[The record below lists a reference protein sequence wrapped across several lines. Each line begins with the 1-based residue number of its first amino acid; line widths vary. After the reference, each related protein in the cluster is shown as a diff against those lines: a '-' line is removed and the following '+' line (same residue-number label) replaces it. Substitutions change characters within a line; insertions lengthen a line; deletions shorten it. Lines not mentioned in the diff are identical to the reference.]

1 MIGQLLLQLA
11 LILVNAFFA
20 CAEIAVVSMN
30 DVKLENLALQGD
42 ARAKRLVKLT
52 NQPAKFLATIQV
64 AITFAGFLGSAFAA
78 DNFANRLCAWLH
90 QLGVTKVIPYSALDT
105 VSVILITLLL
115 SYVTLVFGE
124 LVPKRL
130 AMKNGEKIAL
140 AMSGVILFF
149 SRLAAPFVFVLTK
162 STNGI
167 LRLLGIDPNAK
178 DEEVSEEE
186 IKMMV
191 DAGSQSGAIDSQEQ
205 EIIHNLFE
213 FDNTTVDEFATHRT
227 DLVVLWMEDPIEV
240 WEETVRA
247 HQHSLYPV
255 CGETIDEVIGI
266 LNVKEYFRLEQRDK
280 ETAIAQALRP
290 PFFVPETLKADVL
303 FRKMQTS
310 RYHFAV
316 VIDEYGGTSGIVTM
330 NDLLE
335 QLVGD
340 LTDTEDDEKEPPL
353 ISRLDET
360 TWEIQG
366 IASLEDVA
374 EELKIGLP
382 LEEYDTFGGYVFG
395 LYGSIPEDGATL
407 SLETDDIQVDCKQI
421 EGHRL
426 ILATVT
432 KKAKLDSEEE
442 KED

>member
-1 MIGQLLLQLA
+1 MGLIGQLLLQLA

-42 ARAKRLVKLT
+42 VRAKRLFKLT
-52 NQPAKFLATIQV
+52 SQPAKFLATIQV

-78 DNFANRLCAWLH
+78 DNFAGYLCR
-90 QLGVTKVIPYSALDT
+90 ALDFLPVPYAVLET
-105 VSVILITLLL
+105 ISVILITLIL
-115 SYVTLVFGE
+115 SYVTLVLGE

-130 AMKNGEKIAL
+130 AMKNGEKLAL
-140 AMSGVILFF
+140 AMSSVILFF
-149 SRLAAPFVFVLTK
+149 SRVSAPFVFLLTK

-167 LRLLGIDPNAK
+167 LRLMGIDPNAK

-191 DAGSQSGAIDSQEQ
+191 DAGSQNGAIDSQEQ

-213 FDNTTVDEFATHRT
+213 FDDTTVAEFATHRT
-227 DLVVLWMEDPIEV
+227 DMVVLWMEDSIEA

-247 HQHSLYPV
+247 HSHSLYPV
-255 CGETIDEVIGI
+255 CGETVDEIVGI
-266 LNVKEYFRLEQRDK
+266 LNVKEYFRLEERNK
-280 ETAIAQALRP
+280 ETALAQALRP
-290 PFFVPETLKADVL
+290 PFFVPESLKADVL
-303 FRKMQTS
+303 FRKMQKS

-340 LTDTEDDEKEPPL
+340 LTDTEEETEERAEITQISDD
-353 ISRLDET
+353 

-366 IASLEDVA
+366 VAPLEEVKDALQV
-374 EELKIGLP
+374 GLP

-395 LYGSIPEDGATL
+395 VLGAIPEDGTTL
-407 SLETDDIQVDCKQI
+407 TVETEDLTVNCTQI
-421 EGHRL
+421 ENHRL
-426 ILATVT
+426 MLATVI
-432 KKAKLDSEEE
+432 KKEKAQDEAEEE
-442 KED
+442 

>member
-1 MIGQLLLQLA
+1 MGLLGQLLLQLA

-52 NQPAKFLATIQV
+52 SQPAKFLATIQV

-78 DNFANRLCAWLH
+78 DNFAGYLVR
-90 QLGVTKVIPYSALDT
+90 ALDFLPVPASVLET
-105 VSVILITLLL
+105 VSVILITLIL
-115 SYVTLVFGE
+115 SYVTLVLGE

-140 AMSGVILFF
+140 GMSSVILFF
-149 SRLAAPFVFVLTK
+149 SRISAPFVFLLTK

-167 LRLLGIDPNAK
+167 LRLMGIDPNAK

-191 DAGSQSGAIDSQEQ
+191 DAGSQNGAIDSQEQ

-213 FDNTTVDEFATHRT
+213 FDDTTVAEFATHRT
-227 DLVVLWMEDPIEV
+227 DMVVLWMEDSIET

-247 HQHSLYPV
+247 HSHSLYPV
-255 CGETIDEVIGI
+255 CGETVDEIVGI
-266 LNVKEYFRLEQRDK
+266 LNVKEYFRLEERNK
-280 ETAIAQALRP
+280 ETALAEALRP
-290 PFFVPETLKADVL
+290 PFFVPESLKADVL
-303 FRKMQTS
+303 FRKMQKS
-310 RYHFAV
+310 HYHFAV

-340 LTDTEDDEKEPPL
+340 LTDTEEEAEEQPL
-353 ISRLDET
+353 IAPTGENV
-360 TWEIQG
+360 WQVQG
-366 IASLEDVA
+366 VAPLEEVKDALQV
-374 EELKIGLP
+374 GLP

-395 LYGSIPEDGATL
+395 VYGAIPEDGSTITV
-407 SLETDDIQVDCKQI
+407 ETDDLIVDCTEI
-421 EGHRL
+421 DGHRL

-432 KKAKLDSEEE
+432 KKIKEEDE
-442 KED
+442 TEEDA

>member
-1 MIGQLLLQLA
+1 MELLGQLLLQLA

-30 DVKLENLALQGD
+30 DVKLENLALQGNV
-42 ARAKRLVKLT
+42 RAKRLVKLT
-52 NQPAKFLATIQV
+52 SNPAKFLATIQV

-78 DNFANRLCAWLH
+78 DNFAVYLCRALDF
-90 QLGVTKVIPYSALDT
+90 LPVPYSVLET
-105 VSVILITLLL
+105 ISVILITLIL
-115 SYVTLVFGE
+115 SYVTLVLGE

-140 AMSGVILFF
+140 AMSSVILFF
-149 SRLAAPFVFVLTK
+149 SRVSAPFVFLLTK

-167 LRLLGIDPNAK
+167 LRLMGIDPNAK

-191 DAGSQSGAIDSQEQ
+191 DAGSQTGAIDSQEQ

-213 FDNTTVDEFATHRT
+213 FDDTTVAEFATHRT
-227 DLVVLWMEDPIEV
+227 DMVVLWMEDSIET

-247 HQHSLYPV
+247 HSHSLYPV
-255 CGETIDEVIGI
+255 CGETVDEIVGI
-266 LNVKEYFRLEQRDK
+266 LNVKEYFRLEERNKD
-280 ETAIAQALRP
+280 TALSEALRP
-290 PFFVPETLKADVL
+290 PFFVPESLKADVL
-303 FRKMQTS
+303 FRKMQKS

-340 LTDTEDDEKEPPL
+340 LTDTEEETEERAQIVKISDD
-353 ISRLDET
+353 

-366 IASLEDVA
+366 VAPLEEVKDALQV
-374 EELKIGLP
+374 GLP

-395 LYGSIPEDGATL
+395 VLGAIPEDGTTL
-407 SLETDDIQVDCKQI
+407 TVETEDLTVNCTQI
-421 EGHRL
+421 ENHRL
-426 ILATVT
+426 MLATVT
-432 KKAKLDSEEE
+432 KKEKVQDAPEE
-442 KED
+442 D

>member
-1 MIGQLLLQLA
+1 MGLIGQLLLQLA

-42 ARAKRLVKLT
+42 VRAKRLFKLT
-52 NQPAKFLATIQV
+52 SQPAKFLATIQV

-78 DNFANRLCAWLH
+78 DNFAGYLCR
-90 QLGVTKVIPYSALDT
+90 ALDFLPVPYAVLET
-105 VSVILITLLL
+105 ISVILITLIL
-115 SYVTLVFGE
+115 SYVTLVLGE

-130 AMKNGEKIAL
+130 AMKNGEKLAL
-140 AMSGVILFF
+140 AMSSVILFF
-149 SRLAAPFVFVLTK
+149 SRVSAPFVFLLTK

-167 LRLLGIDPNAK
+167 LRLMGIDPNAK

-191 DAGSQSGAIDSQEQ
+191 DAGSQNGAIDSQEQ

-213 FDNTTVDEFATHRT
+213 FDDTTVAEFATHRT
-227 DLVVLWMEDPIEV
+227 DMVVLWMEDSIEA

-247 HQHSLYPV
+247 HSHSLYPV
-255 CGETIDEVIGI
+255 CGETVDEIVGI
-266 LNVKEYFRLEQRDK
+266 LNVKEYFRLEERNK
-280 ETAIAQALRP
+280 ETALAQALRP
-290 PFFVPETLKADVL
+290 PFFVPESLKADVL
-303 FRKMQTS
+303 FRKMQKS

-340 LTDTEDDEKEPPL
+340 LTDTEEETEERAEITQISDD
-353 ISRLDET
+353 

-366 IASLEDVA
+366 VAPLEEVKDALQV
-374 EELKIGLP
+374 GLP

-395 LYGSIPEDGATL
+395 VLGAIPEDGTTL
-407 SLETDDIQVDCKQI
+407 TVETEDLTVNCTQI
-421 EGHRL
+421 ENHRL
-426 ILATVT
+426 MLATVI
-432 KKAKLDSEEE
+432 KKEKAKDETEEE
-442 KED
+442 

>member
-1 MIGQLLLQLA
+1 MGLLGQLLLQLA

-42 ARAKRLVKLT
+42 TRAKRLVKLT
-52 NQPAKFLATIQV
+52 SQPAKFLATIQV

-78 DNFANRLCAWLH
+78 DNFAGYLVR
-90 QLGVTKVIPYSALDT
+90 ALDFLPIPASVLET
-105 VSVILITLLL
+105 VSVILITLIL
-115 SYVTLVFGE
+115 SYLTLVLGE

-140 AMSGVILFF
+140 RMSSVILFF
-149 SRLAAPFVFVLTK
+149 SRISAPFVFLLTK

-167 LRLLGIDPNAK
+167 LRLMGIDPNAK

-191 DAGSQSGAIDSQEQ
+191 DAGSQNGAIDSQEQ

-213 FDNTTVDEFATHRT
+213 FDDTTVAEFATHRT
-227 DLVVLWMEDPIEV
+227 DMVVLWMEDTIET

-247 HQHSLYPV
+247 HSHSLYPV
-255 CGETIDEVIGI
+255 CGETVDEIVGI
-266 LNVKEYFRLEQRDK
+266 LNVKEYFRLEERNK
-280 ETAIAQALRP
+280 ETALAEALRP
-290 PFFVPETLKADVL
+290 PFFVPESLKADVL
-303 FRKMQTS
+303 FRKMQKS
-310 RYHFAV
+310 HYHFAV

-340 LTDTEDDEKEPPL
+340 LTDTEEEAEEQPL
-353 ISRLDET
+353 IAPLGENI
-360 TWEIQG
+360 WQVQG
-366 IASLEDVA
+366 VAPLEEVKDALQV
-374 EELKIGLP
+374 GLP

-395 LYGSIPEDGATL
+395 VYGAIPEDGSTITV
-407 SLETDDIQVDCKQI
+407 ETDDLTVDCTEI
-421 EGHRL
+421 DGHRL

-432 KKAKLDSEEE
+432 KKIKEENE
-442 KED
+442 TEEDA